1 MKGSFFNLH
10 DLILTLTIVECLC
23 MAVLVRVLPDKHGQ
37 SRTII
42 GCFFLVVALVLA
54 STMIV
59 WNNAFADLAVN
70 KTPVMIVTYV
80 ACLLLQGPLLYFYI
94 KSLRSKGH
102 HWSRPD
108 FLHLLP
114 VISGSIIA
122 IFYGI
127 DTADWRGLTTP
138 DEGKQYTVS
147 FLWALVKFSPFVYVI
162 ASARLRYRIHQ
173 HLRRGF
179 SSVSEVE
186 LRLGDIILLGFL
198 VHWVWTLG
206 TYYVADW
213 VHWSLSNLLG
223 IINNYLVIILINGL
237 FISGLLNAEKLLH
250 PEPIVAEKPSRI
262 KNREH
267 KIAIIEKAI
276 HVDRIY
282 LESNLNIDRFA
293 ARLGLRVR
301 DVSAIIKTHYGTN
314 FFEFI
319 NSYRIEEVKRLL
331 LMEEHKTENILDI
344 IHLAG
349 FNSLSTFHRFFKRLV
364 GVTPTEYRRQG
375 GVIHT
380 ELETAPKA

>member
-1 MKGSFFNLH
+1 MKGSFFSLH

-42 GCFFLVVALVLA
+42 GCFFLAVALVLA

-70 KTPVMIVTYV
+70 KTPVMIVIYV

-114 VISGSIIA
+114 VIGGSIIA

-138 DEGKQYTVS
+138 DEGKQYAVS

-213 VHWSLSNLLG
+213 VHWSVSNVLG

-262 KNREH
+262 KNHEH

-375 GVIHT
+375 GVIHN
-380 ELETAPKA
+380 ELEAAPKV

>member
-70 KTPVMIVTYV
+70 KTPVMIVIYV

-138 DEGKQYTVS
+138 DEGKLHAVS

-213 VHWSLSNLLG
+213 VHWSVSNLLG